1 MLLLLSLGLC
11 CLLAVLLN
19 FLFGSNPN
27 PFAVDTRRPPQPLVL
42 NQRTRDKI
50 LKREFIRDRVPAHLD
65 AIVIGS
71 GIGGLTVASV
81 LAKAGKRVLVLEQH
95 EKAGGCSH
103 TFTEKGFEFDVGVH
117 YIGQMHECGLLR
129 VIMDQITDGQLEW
142 TRMDDQYDNIILGRG
157 DNARKYELHSGKHGF
172 IDALKRQFPQEEQ
185 AIETFMKHAKKA
197 SKHVP
202 LIAILKMIPLSLA
215 KFLIYTGII
224 HWISTI
230 FKDASTNVT
239 QFVNKLTENKDLKA
253 VFSYLFTGVPP
264 KDTSFVMNALL
275 VHHYKRGAWYPKGG
289 ASEIAFHCIPV
300 IQRTGG
306 DVLMRAR
313 VQQILISKD
322 GKACGVTVK
331 KGHEKINIYAPSVIS
346 NAGIYNTYEC
356 LLPKEIQA
364 KPDIQSQLSMVRHS
378 MGSFLVFV
386 GLKGTK
392 EELGLRA
399 TNYWIYENNNLDE
412 LMCHTIS
419 ASKEEFVKTIP
430 MLFITFPS
438 AKDITWNERYPGN
451 SCMTILTMARYEWFE
466 EWKDEKVKS
475 RGAEYEAW
483 KMDIAR
489 RLLDRAI
496 DLFPQLKDKI
506 EYINAATP
514 LSNQY
519 LLAAPRGEMY
529 GIEQDLQR
537 FTPEVIASIRAKTPV
552 KNLYLTG
559 QDVFSN
565 GIAGAMHGGLLCAS
579 AILGRIVYVDLIF
592 LKWRLKKKQLKKVV

>member
-19 FLFGSNPN
+19 LIFGSNPN

-42 NQRTRDKI
+42 NQRTRNKI
-50 LKREFIRDRVPAHLD
+50 LKRGFLIDRVPAHLD

-71 GIGGLTVASV
+71 GIGGLTVAAV

-95 EKAGGCSH
+95 ERAGGCSH
-103 TFTEKGFEFDVGVH
+103 TFEEKGFEFDVGIH

-142 TRMDDQYDNIILGRG
+142 TQMDDQYDNIILGSG
-157 DNARKYELHSGKHGF
+157 DNTRKYELYSGKQGF

-185 AIETFMKHAKKA
+185 AIETFMKHLKKA

-202 LIAILKMIPLSLA
+202 LMAILKMIPLSLA
-215 KFLIYTGII
+215 KFLIKTGII

-239 QFVNKLTENKDLKA
+239 HVVNKLTENKDLRV
-253 VFSYLFTGVPP
+253 VFCYMFTGVPP
-264 KDTSFVMNALL
+264 KESSFVMNALL

-306 DVLMRAR
+306 AVLMRAR
-313 VQQILISKD
+313 VQQILISKN
-322 GKACGVTVK
+322 GEACGVTVK
-331 KGHEKINIYAPSVIS
+331 KGQEKINIYAPSVIS
-346 NAGIYNTYEC
+346 DAGIYNTYEC

-399 TNYWIYENNNLDE
+399 TNYWIYQNNNMDE
-412 LMCHTIS
+412 LMCHTMP

-430 MLFITFPS
+430 MLFVTFPS
-438 AKDITWNERYPGN
+438 AKDITWKERYPGN

-475 RGAEYEAW
+475 RGADYETW

-489 RLLDRAI
+489 KLLDRAI

-519 LLAAPRGEMY
+519 YLAAPRGEMY
-529 GIEQDLQR
+529 GIEQDLHR
-537 FTPEVIASIRAKTPV
+537 FTPEVVASIRAKTPV

-579 AILGRIVYVDLIF
+579 AILRRIVYVDLIF
-592 LKWRLKKKQLKKVV
+592 LKRRLKKKQLKKVV